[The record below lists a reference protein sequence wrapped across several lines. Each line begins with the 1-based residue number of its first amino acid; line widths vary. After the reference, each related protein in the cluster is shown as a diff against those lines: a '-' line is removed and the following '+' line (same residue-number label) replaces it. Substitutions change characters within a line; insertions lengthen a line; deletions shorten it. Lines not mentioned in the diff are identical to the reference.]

1 MTARERLAPLAAR
14 LRAALAD
21 EKQRVNLLVCMGLP
35 GLLLLAVSSWL
46 PADSSTQSS
55 APAAMTDRTADYA
68 AELETRLT
76 ALISRVEG
84 AGKTAVMVTLES
96 GSESIYATDTD
107 NDGSS
112 THVLLGSGGVD
123 GLVETVE
130 TPRVL
135 GVAVVCEGGG
145 SAAVQILVSALVLD
159 MSGIGSNNITVAK
172 WHRPTRGRNTMKQL
186 SAKLKSRGATAVVLT
201 LALGAAVYLNWS
213 FSREAP
219 PSLVVSDTAGGA
231 METSA
236 QAAEPITDPL
246 VLETAAGAD
255 TQMMSAEESANKNY
269 GEAQLVSVNK
279 DSGTEFF
286 ESARLTRSKAR
297 DEALD
302 TLKKS
307 LKDTK
312 LTSEEKEQLT
322 TQLSDRISNIT
333 LETKLETLI
342 KSKGF
347 TDCVVNL
354 EGSKAN
360 VTVMTESDALNAEE
374 VTRIRDALLSQ
385 CKGLTAQDITI
396 VEVK

>member
-1 MTARERLAPLAAR
+1 
-14 LRAALAD
+14 
-21 EKQRVNLLVCMGLP
+21 
-35 GLLLLAVSSWL
+35 
-46 PADSSTQSS
+46 
-55 APAAMTDRTADYA
+55 
-68 AELETRLT
+68 
-76 ALISRVEG
+76 
-84 AGKTAVMVTLES
+84 
-96 GSESIYATDTD
+96 
-107 NDGSS
+107 
-112 THVLLGSGGVD
+112 
-123 GLVETVE
+123 
-130 TPRVL
+130 
-135 GVAVVCEGGG
+135 
-145 SAAVQILVSALVLD
+145 
-159 MSGIGSNNITVAK
+159 
-172 WHRPTRGRNTMKQL
+172 MKQL

-219 PSLVVSDTAGGA
+219 PSLVVSDTAGEA
-231 METSA
+231 VETSA

-255 TQMMSAEESANKNY
+255 TQMMSAEETANKNY

-312 LTSEEKEQLT
+312 LTSKE
-322 TQLSDRISNIT
+322 
-333 LETKLETLI
+333 
-342 KSKGF
+342 KGF

>member
-1 MTARERLAPLAAR
+1 
-14 LRAALAD
+14 
-21 EKQRVNLLVCMGLP
+21 
-35 GLLLLAVSSWL
+35 
-46 PADSSTQSS
+46 
-55 APAAMTDRTADYA
+55 
-68 AELETRLT
+68 
-76 ALISRVEG
+76 
-84 AGKTAVMVTLES
+84 
-96 GSESIYATDTD
+96 
-107 NDGSS
+107 
-112 THVLLGSGGVD
+112 
-123 GLVETVE
+123 
-130 TPRVL
+130 
-135 GVAVVCEGGG
+135 
-145 SAAVQILVSALVLD
+145 
-159 MSGIGSNNITVAK
+159 
-172 WHRPTRGRNTMKQL
+172 MKQL

-219 PSLVVSDTAGGA
+219 PSLVVSDTAGEA
-231 METSA
+231 VETSA

-255 TQMMSAEESANKNY
+255 TQMMSADETANKNY

-333 LETKLETLI
+333 LETLI

-360 VTVMTESDALNAEE
+360 VTVMTESDALTAEE